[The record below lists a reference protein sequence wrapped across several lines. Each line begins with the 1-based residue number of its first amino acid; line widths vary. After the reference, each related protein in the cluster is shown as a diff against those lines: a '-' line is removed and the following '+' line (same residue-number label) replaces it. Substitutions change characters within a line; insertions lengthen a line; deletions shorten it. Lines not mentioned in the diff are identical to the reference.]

1 MDPVVDR
8 HPFRAKDPKVPGEG
22 ALRSVRPT
30 RLTLGRRLTG
40 GAGALETPA
49 NLTCGIDEL
58 SIGLKRGVVKSG
70 IEKTATLDVLLL
82 LLLLF
87 LLLVVLESSYDCAN
101 GLLLTEVLERWV
113 PVTVRRR
120 VTGASS
126 SLYLKEERLRGALLS
141 KGALFISLSEEV
153 EEELTSSFGESRM
166 RRLIFRRFVVGSFCL
181 E

>member
-1 MDPVVDR
+1 M
-8 HPFRAKDPKVPGEG
+8 
-22 ALRSVRPT
+22 
-30 RLTLGRRLTG
+30 
-40 GAGALETPA
+40 
-49 NLTCGIDEL
+49 TCGIDAL

-70 IEKTATLDVLLL
+70 IEKTATLDVLLLL

-101 GLLLTEVLERWV
+101 GLLLTEVLKRWV

-126 SLYLKEERLRGALLS
+126 SLYLKEERLRGALFS
-141 KGALFISLSEEV
+141 KGALLISLSEEV